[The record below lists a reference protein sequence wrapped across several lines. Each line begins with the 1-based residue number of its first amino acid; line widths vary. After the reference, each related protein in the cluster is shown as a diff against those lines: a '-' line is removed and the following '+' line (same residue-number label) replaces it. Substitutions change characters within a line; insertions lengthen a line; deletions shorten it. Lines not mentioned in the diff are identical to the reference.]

1 MRVKAE
7 NLFSW
12 IVNGSDEPIPQTGYK
27 LPLATKYEPIS
38 IAIVGIRPEVTNTFF
53 VKRKKI
59 AVLRYT
65 VNRKDCMVKIPEK
78 IASKLEQV
86 CDEESDTEE
95 EPAAEEPPAEEP
107 AVEEPTVEEQPAE
120 EPPAEEPPAEEE
132 LSSDD
137 SSSDED
143 EEPPAEELTKGQWNS
158 LVQEFR
164 LDGGLCKVISIEDDV
179 ITYSY
184 EVGADPD
191 IKYMKRTT
199 KSKTERERVFKKIY
213 PKKRGREKGL
223 SIKPVSAT
231 QEDNPF
237 SEKSEDEED
246 NDDCKACNMKGPG
259 RRPSHTCGLIENPK
273 KKIKEK
279 NSPKS
284 KMKTP
289 KKEKNDSNE
298 LSAIIEAFTTS
309 VKEGVQEGV
318 KQGISKGIIEAMKL
332 KKD

>member
-38 IAIVGIRPEVTNTFF
+38 ISIVGIRPEVTNTFF

-95 EPAAEEPPAEEP
+95 EPPAEEESPAAEEPDEPPAEEP
-107 AVEEPTVEEQPAE
+107 D
-120 EPPAEEPPAEEE
+120 EPPAEEESPAAEEE

-143 EEPPAEELTKGQWNS
+143 EESPAEELTKGQWNS

-246 NDDCKACNMKGPG
+246 NDDCKACNMTGPG

-279 NSPKS
+279 KSPKS
-284 KMKTP
+284 KP
-289 KKEKNDSNE
+289 KNEKSDSNE

-318 KQGISKGIIEAMKL
+318 KQGISQGIIEALKL